1 MKNHDAMFFAPLHAQ
16 MREEERY
23 EQAEEAF
30 IGSES
35 YDEQLGWFMFDD
47 DGNPTGKTEEDYLAS
62 KEFARAVESFAE
74 DLADPNYGQDYDDF
88 DHEPDTP
95 NWFV

>member
-1 MKNHDAMFFAPLHAQ
+1 LHRFTRKCAK
-16 MREEERY
+16 RK
-23 EQAEEAF
+23 
-30 IGSES
+30 GTNKPKSES

-62 KEFARAVESFAE
+62 KEFARAVEAFAE